1 MPVTALIGNLS
12 FFCDVADMRNF
23 LPSLSRAKT
32 SRLVPRDEFVGDG
45 LDVMAR
51 ANKEGTVVNCEKD
64 VERCGIVR
72 HLTGQSVLLMI
83 SVTITTLG
91 MATEFV
97 QCHWRRIYAT
107 T

>member
-1 MPVTALIGNLS
+1 MFA
-12 FFCDVADMRNF
+12 DVG
-23 LPSLSRAKT
+23 
-32 SRLVPRDEFVGDG
+32 V
-45 LDVMAR
+45 DVMAG
-51 ANKEGTVVNCEKD
+51 ANKEGTVVNCKKD
-64 VERCGIVR
+64 VERCAIVR